1 MKCIEN
7 LINETKREG
16 GTKNFIVEKKPFD
29 DLTIE
34 IKKKCENTMDC
45 PNIRKII
52 ENTKKPQRNI
62 GDLI

>member
-34 IKKKCENTMDC
+34 IKKSVRIQWTVQISVRSLRIPKN
-45 PNIRKII
+45 
-52 ENTKKPQRNI
+52 RNEKLVI
-62 GDLI
+62 

>member
-16 GTKNFIVEKKPFD
+16 GTKSFIVEKKPFD

-34 IKKKCENTMDC
+34 IKKSVRIQWTVQISVRSLRILKN
-45 PNIRKII
+45 
-52 ENTKKPQRNI
+52 RNEKLVI
-62 GDLI
+62 